1 MNNTTEQPI
10 ATMVALG
17 TYYPYYVYICSE
29 VQKDG
34 NVPIQDILDEMV
46 LNEVL
51 SADQLEAYVH
61 RVRERSDVELGY
73 SKAQSLLFRA
83 LGYRTNGMA
92 YDIRK
97 KFSEVNRYT
106 ELHYPN
112 LWHQF
117 LHVPLQDSVFGSP
130 DYCQD
135 APSMHYLEFLFEPLL
150 RGVIPY
156 EGNLPEPLKDTF
168 LTMNAIAQ
176 QKTMS
181 LQMAR
186 NMAMQIEHE
195 LSGFVLRHT
204 TALNLVAIALGYKV
218 WAPLLEA
225 CKDDSITNRR
235 YVSKF
240 ATPAPKKD
248 EGWANVQS
256 ARQTTFGTEAMV

>member
-1 MNNTTEQPI
+1 MNTTTEKPV
-10 ATMVALG
+10 ATMIALG
-17 TYYPYYVYICSE
+17 SYYPYYVYVCSE
-29 VQKDG
+29 LQKDG
-34 NVPIQDILDEMV
+34 NVHIQDILDEMV

-51 SADQLEAYVH
+51 SATQLESYVQQ
-61 RVRERSDVELGY
+61 VRARAGVEMGY

-83 LGYRTNGMA
+83 LGYRTSGMA

-135 APSMHYLEFLFEPLL
+135 APSLHYLEFLFEPLL
-150 RGVIPY
+150 RGLIPY

-168 LTMNAIAQ
+168 LTMHAISQ

-225 CKDDSITNRR
+225 CKDESITNRR
-235 YVSKF
+235 HVSKF
-240 ATPAPKKD
+240 AVPANKETDWTEVK
-248 EGWANVQS
+248 S
-256 ARQTTFGTEAMV
+256 ARSNTFGTEVSV